1 MGYVLFLIGF
11 IICFLIG
18 FIICF
23 FIMLDLHQKTLT
35 KIYDRGFYQHNDN
48 FYIVTKKDIEDIND

>member
-1 MGYVLFLIGF
+1 MGYVLS
-11 IICFLIG
+11 FLIG

-23 FIMLDLHQKTLT
+23 FIMHQKTLT
-35 KIYDRGFYQHNDN
+35 KISDRGFYQHNDN

>member
-1 MGYVLFLIGF
+1 MGYVLF
-11 IICFLIG
+11 FLIG

-35 KIYDRGFYQHNDN
+35 KISDRGFYQHNDN

>member
-1 MGYVLFLIGF
+1 MGYTLS
-11 IICFLIG
+11 FLIG

-35 KIYDRGFYQHNDN
+35 KISDRGFYQHNDN
-48 FYIVTKKDIEDIND
+48 FYIVTKKDIETL